1 MASANRCHRLAH
13 GRLTLVGEP
22 LGVGDVPSDA
32 TAGGDATAAWPIG
45 RTAES
50 ARLVT
55 CLDRAVAGTG
65 DATVLRGEIGIG
77 VSTLLDALGGAA
89 VDAGVVVARAR
100 GRTAEQQIDGA
111 ALRELAAAA
120 PLRPLLEMVRHG
132 ELAVDGP
139 NRRQDE
145 APLTLALADVLTAV
159 TTPMLVI
166 VDDAHLVDQL
176 SLRALFFA
184 GHRVAGC
191 PLALVFG
198 GRSTQWGVDDGGLER
213 LDIGG
218 LDTAAVRQLVG
229 ELGSVPVPF
238 DVANT
243 LREQTGGNP
252 LAVHEVVRR
261 LRPSQLQGIDV
272 LPAHVSPGG
281 SIGEVFA
288 APLRALDAPARRAV
302 SVAAAEPT
310 GDLRTISL
318 ALDVLGDDVAGL
330 EAAEEAGVVTIADG
344 RVRFD
349 HPLRRAAGYHL
360 LAAPSR
366 RAAHRALAVACDRP
380 GDGRRRVEHLDIA
393 TLGPDESVAT
403 DIEHVARSAEQ
414 SGDRAAAAR
423 WWARAAS
430 LSPAA
435 PAAQR
440 RQAEAD
446 RLRSG
451 PEDPLRLLTPA
462 ERRVAD
468 AVGSGL
474 ANKEAAAALH
484 VSVKTVD
491 AHLQAI
497 YRKLTIRSRTE
508 LALLVSRL
516 ATEPSPLGAEAT
528 A

>member
-1 MASANRCHRLAH
+1 M
-13 GRLTLVGEP
+13 
-22 LGVGDVPSDA
+22 
-32 TAGGDATAAWPIG
+32 
-45 RTAES
+45 
-50 ARLVT
+50 
-55 CLDRAVAGTG
+55 
-65 DATVLRGEIGIG
+65 
-77 VSTLLDALGGAA
+77 STLLDALGRAA

-100 GRTAEQQIDGA
+100 GRHAEQQIDGA
-111 ALRELAAAA
+111 ALRDLAATA
-120 PLRPLLEMVRHG
+120 PLQPLLEILRGGWVAEESTSSRW
-132 ELAVDGP
+132 E
-139 NRRQDE
+139 E
-145 APLTLALADVLTAV
+145 APLTVALADAV
-159 TTPMLVI
+159 TSVSTPTLLI

-184 GHRVAGC
+184 GHRVGGC

-198 GRSTQWGVDDGGLER
+198 GRATRWGVDDGGLDR
-213 LDIGG
+213 IDLGG
-218 LDTAAVRQLVG
+218 LDAVAVRQLAA
-229 ELGSVPVPF
+229 ELASIPVPL
-238 DVANT
+238 DVANA
-243 LREQTGGNP
+243 LREQTAGNP
-252 LAVHEVVRR
+252 LAVHEVVGR
-261 LRPSQLQGIDV
+261 LRSTQLQGLDV
-272 LPAHVSPGG
+272 LPVNVSPGG

-288 APLRALDAPARRAV
+288 APLRALDAPTRRAV

-310 GDLRTISL
+310 GDLRTIAL
-318 ALDVLGDDVAGL
+318 ALVMLGDDIAGL
-330 EAAEEAGVVTIADG
+330 EAAEEAGVVAIADG

-366 RAAHRALAVACDRP
+366 RAAHRALAVACDGP

-393 TLGPDESVAT
+393 TLGPDEAVAA
-403 DIEHVARSAEQ
+403 DIEHVARSVEQ
-414 SGDRAAAAR
+414 SGDRVEAAR
-423 WWARAAS
+423 WWGRAAS

-435 PAAQR
+435 SAAQR

-451 PEDPLRLLTPA
+451 PQDPLRLLTPA
-462 ERRVAD
+462 ERRVAG

-497 YRKLTIRSRTE
+497 YRKLTLRSRTE

-516 ATEPSPLGAEAT
+516 ASEQSSLDAEAT